1 MNMGSFSSSHPSL
14 PWSFA
19 AVDPQETKLEDC
31 RVVVLPVPYDATTSY
46 KGGARE
52 GPKAIID
59 ASRYLEDYD
68 IELEREIYRVG
79 IHTLQELET
88 HVGGPEDMTKR
99 VEAAVGPFAQKGQ
112 LLAVLG
118 GEHSISVGAVK
129 ALREVNDDLSVLYLD
144 AHGDLRDSYMGS
156 KFSHGCTA
164 RRIWEMCDLVEVGVR
179 SVSQEE
185 MSFIKEERLKVYFH
199 GEGSRM
205 ASWDVEGILGGL
217 SKTVYISIDLDV
229 FDPGLMSAVGTPEPG
244 GMTWEQVLGLL
255 KVVCNE
261 RSVVGF
267 DVTELC
273 PQVGPSS
280 CAFVAAKLA
289 YKVIGYATGQDVLTL
304 GPTTP

>member
-1 MNMGSFSSSHPSL
+1 MDMGNFYSSRPSL

-19 AVDPQETKLEDC
+19 AVDPEEAKLEDC

-52 GPKAIID
+52 GPKAIIE

-88 HVGGPEDMTKR
+88 HVGSPADMTKR
-99 VEAAVGPFAQKGQ
+99 VQAALGPFAQRGQ

-144 AHGDLRDSYMGS
+144 AHGDLRDTYMGS
-156 KFSHGCTA
+156 NFSHACTA

-179 SVSQEE
+179 SVSEEE
-185 MSFIKEERLKVYFH
+185 MSFIREKRLKVYFH
-199 GEGSRM
+199 DEGSKM
-205 ASWDVEGILGGL
+205 PFWDVQEILDGL
-217 SKTVYISIDLDV
+217 SETVYISIDLDV
-229 FDPGLMSAVGTPEPG
+229 FDLGLMSAVGTPEPG
-244 GMTWEQVLGLL
+244 GMAWGEVLGLL

-261 RSVVGF
+261 RSIVGF

-289 YKVIGYATGQDVLTL
+289 YKVIGYATQKYI
-304 GPTTP
+304 